1 MTVGNSVLL
10 CYMNTMKLFTLSLVL
25 ILITISASFA
35 QGVRVTE
42 HDGIQSLLSSYV
54 QHHKQNDVIK
64 GYRVQIITTDD
75 RRTMENALHKFRN
88 LYPEI
93 NSDWEHKVPY
103 YVVRVGAFKEKLDYQ
118 GFLLEIK
125 RDFPKAIP
133 VGADIREEELLVD

>member
-1 MTVGNSVLL
+1 
-10 CYMNTMKLFTLSLVL
+10 MKSITFSLFIT
-25 ILITISASFA
+25 IITISATFA
-35 QGVRVTE
+35 QGVRITE

-54 QHHKQNDVIK
+54 QYHKQNDVVK

-75 RRTMENALHKFRN
+75 RRTMENVLHKFRN

-93 NSDWEHKVPY
+93 NADWEHKVPY
-103 YVVRVGAFKEKLDYQ
+103 YVVKVGAFKEKLDYQ